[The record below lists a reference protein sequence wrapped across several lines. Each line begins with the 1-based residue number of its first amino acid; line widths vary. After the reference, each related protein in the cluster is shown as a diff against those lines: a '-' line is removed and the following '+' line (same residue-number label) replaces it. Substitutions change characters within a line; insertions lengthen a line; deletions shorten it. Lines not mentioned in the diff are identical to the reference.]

1 MFFDILTQ
9 FGLPVAAAITMGLF
23 IYIIFTKSND
33 YSRLFLIKFCV
44 AQITGLFISHELRRI
59 FVGHIRSQGYNS
71 RSIYVVGTKIL
82 CNKVTSWIQ
91 SNSTLGYTLLGCMH
105 VDSNEDLVILS
116 DDLIID
122 ELLIGTKALN
132 SNQIE
137 QLLLHA
143 ENRGIRIRIL
153 SEKLFN
159 VAHKIDVDEIAGFP
173 FLKYRKEPLQKM
185 VNRIIKRSI
194 DLSIAIIA
202 LVLFYSWFY
211 LIMVLLIK
219 FSSKGP
225 VIFKQE
231 RIGKNG
237 KKFHCLKF
245 RTMKHSDINNKTIT
259 FKEDRRITIIGKL
272 LRKTNLDELPQ
283 ILNVLIGEMSIVGP
297 RPHMLNEEVIL
308 DAKLDRYRVRRF
320 VKPGITGWAAV
331 NGFRGGTKDMTLMQK
346 RIYLDI
352 WYIENWS
359 VLLDIQILWRTF
371 YQMITFSTGAH

>member
-1 MFFDILTQ
+1 M
-9 FGLPVAAAITMGLF
+9 
-23 IYIIFTKSND
+23 
-33 YSRLFLIKFCV
+33 
-44 AQITGLFISHELRRI
+44 
-59 FVGHIRSQGYNS
+59 
-71 RSIYVVGTKIL
+71 
-82 CNKVTSWIQ
+82 
-91 SNSTLGYTLLGCMH
+91 
-105 VDSNEDLVILS
+105 VILS

-219 FSSKGP
+219 
-225 VIFKQE
+225 
-231 RIGKNG
+231 
-237 KKFHCLKF
+237 
-245 RTMKHSDINNKTIT
+245 
-259 FKEDRRITIIGKL
+259 
-272 LRKTNLDELPQ
+272 
-283 ILNVLIGEMSIVGP
+283 LI
-297 RPHMLNEEVIL
+297 
-308 DAKLDRYRVRRF
+308 
-320 VKPGITGWAAV
+320 
-331 NGFRGGTKDMTLMQK
+331 
-346 RIYLDI
+346 
-352 WYIENWS
+352 
-359 VLLDIQILWRTF
+359 
-371 YQMITFSTGAH
+371 